1 MSLVYMLDAEAA
13 GADRP
18 TASAAATELERM
30 LTDQGRSA
38 MPAPQPPPAPAF
50 RDVQP
55 EARPRP
61 AQPAPLTSTP
71 APLRATPAPVRT
83 RPTVVPLPVRRV
95 APEPVR
101 QAPPPQSPHPRWLPA
116 RPTAPHQEVAAAV
129 PTAPRPRAVPTAPHR
144 EVAAATAAPRSLAP
158 STLVDE
164 VTGIGGPLALRRDV
178 MLESSLPWPGGPRFA
193 LITIDVQ
200 PVAEVRQRRGEQV
213 ADRLFKTL
221 VDALQASLR
230 PKDNIYRSGPDEL
243 TLLLRG
249 RDPNGDQARVEL
261 ESALRTALAER
272 GLPLVRLAT
281 ATKRPRPATVER
293 QAAAV

>member
-1 MSLVYMLDAEAA
+1 MGQAFGTERGDEFMSLVYMLDAEAA
-13 GADRP
+13 GPDRP

-129 PTAPRPRAVPTAPHR
+129 PT
-144 EVAAATAAPRSLAP
+144 APRSLAP